1 MNKTFL
7 ILKHEFRQTIK
18 RKVFIIMS
26 LAFPLLAIL
35 GIGGY
40 QVFQGIEAPPAETIS
55 IGYVDEVGIFGGF
68 TEPPGEPPV
77 SLTPFANHEEAVD
90 ALLDDRVSEFF
101 IIPEDYLATG
111 VINRFTLERELETPG
126 QSALIVRDF
135 LLSNLLEG
143 QASDEVIERVKVPAF
158 FFSITLDETGQ
169 VAEDQGGVG
178 ALIVPLLFGILLLLS
193 IFTSSGFLLQGLS
206 EEKENRIM
214 EILLSSVST
223 RQLITGKVLG
233 LGAAGLSQMLF
244 WLLSARLI
252 IAVMPTGISDALGGI
267 EISAGLLALSLVYFI
282 LGYLLFAILMAGVGA
297 ISASARE
304 SQQLSTIF
312 ILPTVLALE
321 AAIFLVEDPGNII
334 AQVLTYVPLTSPIM
348 VIMRLGQGEIALW
361 EILISLTL
369 LVAAIAGSL
378 WLVTKVFRSFLL
390 MYGKTP
396 RFREIARRLRE
407 A

>member
-1 MNKTFL
+1 MNKTFI
-7 ILKHEFRQTIK
+7 ILKHEFLQTIK
-18 RKVFIIMS
+18 RKTFIIMS
-26 LAFPLLAIL
+26 LAFPLLALL

-55 IGYVDEVGIFGGF
+55 FGYVDEVGIFDSF

-77 SLTPFANHEEAVD
+77 RLTPFATPEEAVD
-90 ALLDDRVSEFF
+90 ALLDERVSEFF

-111 VINRFTLERELETPG
+111 VISRFTLERELETPG
-126 QSALIVRDF
+126 QSASIVRSF

-143 QASDEVIERVKVPAF
+143 QASDEVIERVKALAF

-178 ALIVPLLFGILLLLS
+178 AFLVPLLFGILLLMS

-233 LGAAGLSQMLF
+233 LGAAGLAQMLF

-252 IAVMPTGISDALGGI
+252 IEVMPAGISDVLGSL
-267 EISAGLLALSLVYFI
+267 EISAGLLALSLLYFI

-297 ISASARE
+297 IGATARE
-304 SQQLSTIF
+304 SQQMSTIF
-312 ILPTVLALE
+312 ILPTILSLE
-321 AAIFLVEDPGNII
+321 AAIFLAGNPENII
-334 AQVLTYVPLTSPIM
+334 VRVLTYIPLTSPII
-348 VIMRLGQGEIALW
+348 VVMRQGQGDIAFW
-361 EILISLTL
+361 EIIISLFL

-396 RFREIARRLRE
+396 RFREIVRRLRE

>member
-1 MNKTFL
+1 MNKTFV
-7 ILKHEFRQTIK
+7 ILKHEFLQTIK
-18 RKVFIIMS
+18 RKTFIIMS
-26 LAFPLLAIL
+26 LAFPLLALL

-40 QVFQGIEAPPAETIS
+40 QVFQGVEAPPADTIS
-55 IGYVDEVGIFGGF
+55 FGYVDEVGIFDGF

-77 SLTPFANHEEAVD
+77 SLTPFATPEEAVD
-90 ALLDDRVSEFF
+90 ALLDEQVSEFF
-101 IIPEDYLATG
+101 IIPEDYLTTG
-111 VINRFTLERELETPG
+111 LINRFTLERELETPG
-126 QSALIVRDF
+126 QSVSIVRSF

-143 QASDEVIERVKVPAF
+143 QASDAVIERVQALAF

-169 VAEDQGGVG
+169 VAEDQGSVG
-178 ALIVPLLFGILLLLS
+178 ALLVPLLFGILLLLS

-233 LGAAGLSQMLF
+233 LGAAGLAQMFF

-252 IAVMPTGISDALGGI
+252 IEVMPAGISDALGGI
-267 EISAGLLALSLVYFI
+267 EVSAGLLALSLLYFI
-282 LGYLLFAILMAGVGA
+282 LGYLLFAILMAGIGA
-297 ISASARE
+297 IGATARE
-304 SQQLSTIF
+304 SQQLSTVF
-312 ILPTVLALE
+312 ILPTVLSLE
-321 AAIFLVEDPGNII
+321 AAIFLIEDPGNII
-334 AQVLTYVPLTSPIM
+334 AQVLTYIPLTSPIM

-361 EILISLTL
+361 EILISLVL

-396 RFREIARRLRE
+396 RFREIVRRLRE

>member
-1 MNKTFL
+1 MNKTFI
-7 ILKHEFRQTIK
+7 ILKHEFLQTIK
-18 RKVFIIMS
+18 RKTFIIMS
-26 LAFPLLAIL
+26 LAFPLLALL

-55 IGYVDEVGIFGGF
+55 FGYVDEVGIFDSF

-77 SLTPFANHEEAVD
+77 RLTPFATPEEAVD
-90 ALLDDRVSEFF
+90 ALLDERVSEFF

-111 VINRFTLERELETPG
+111 VISRFTLERELETPG
-126 QSALIVRDF
+126 QSASIVRSF

-143 QASDEVIERVKVPAF
+143 QASDEVIERVKALAF

-178 ALIVPLLFGILLLLS
+178 AFLVPLLFGILLLMS

-233 LGAAGLSQMLF
+233 LGAAGLTQMLF

-252 IAVMPTGISDALGGI
+252 LEVMPAGISDVLGGL
-267 EISAGLLALSLVYFI
+267 EISAGLLALSLLYFI

-297 ISASARE
+297 IGATARE
-304 SQQLSTIF
+304 SQQMSTIF
-312 ILPTVLALE
+312 ILPTILSLE
-321 AAIFLVEDPGNII
+321 AAIFLAGNPENII
-334 AQVLTYVPLTSPIM
+334 IRVLTYIPLTSPII
-348 VIMRLGQGEIALW
+348 VVMRQGQGEIAFW
-361 EILISLTL
+361 EILISLFL

-396 RFREIARRLRE
+396 RFREIVRRLRE

>member
-1 MNKTFL
+1 MNKTFI
-7 ILKHEFRQTIK
+7 ILKHEFLQTIK
-18 RKVFIIMS
+18 RKTFIIMS
-26 LAFPLLAIL
+26 LAFPLLALL
-35 GIGGY
+35 GIGSY

-55 IGYVDEVGIFGGF
+55 FGYVDEVGIFGGF
-68 TEPPGEPPV
+68 TEPPGETPV
-77 SLTPFANHEEAVD
+77 NLILFATPEEAVD

-101 IIPEDYLATG
+101 IIPEDYLASG
-111 VINRFTLERELETPG
+111 SISRFTLERELETPG
-126 QSALIVRDF
+126 QSASIVRSF

-143 QASDEVIERVKVPAF
+143 QASDEVIERVKALAF
-158 FFSITLDETGQ
+158 FSSITLDETGQ

-178 ALIVPLLFGILLLLS
+178 AFLVPLLFGILLLMS

-233 LGAAGLSQMLF
+233 LGAAGLAQMLF

-252 IAVMPTGISDALGGI
+252 IEVMPAGISDVLGNL

-297 ISASARE
+297 IGATARE

-312 ILPTVLALE
+312 ILPTVLSLE
-321 AAIFLVEDPGNII
+321 AAIFLAGNPENII
-334 AQVLTYVPLTSPIM
+334 VRVLTYIPLTSPII
-348 VIMRLGQGEIALW
+348 VVMRQGQGEIAFW
-361 EILISLTL
+361 EILISLFL

-396 RFREIARRLRE
+396 RFREIVQRLRE

>member
-1 MNKTFL
+1 MNKTFV
-7 ILKHEFRQTIK
+7 ILKHEFLQTIK
-18 RKVFIIMS
+18 RKTFIIMS
-26 LAFPLLAIL
+26 LAFPLLALL

-40 QVFQGIEAPPAETIS
+40 QVFQGVEAPPADTIS
-55 IGYVDEVGIFGGF
+55 FGYVDEVGIFDGF

-77 SLTPFANHEEAVD
+77 SLTPFATPEEAVD
-90 ALLDDRVSEFF
+90 ALLDEQVSEFF
-101 IIPEDYLATG
+101 IIPEDYLTTG
-111 VINRFTLERELETPG
+111 LINRFTLERELETPG
-126 QSALIVRDF
+126 QSASIVRSF

-143 QASDEVIERVKVPAF
+143 QASDAVIERVQALAF

-169 VAEDQGGVG
+169 VAEDQGSVG
-178 ALIVPLLFGILLLLS
+178 ALLVPLLFGILLLLS

-233 LGAAGLSQMLF
+233 LGAAGLAQMFF

-252 IAVMPTGISDALGGI
+252 IEVMPAGISDALGGI
-267 EISAGLLALSLVYFI
+267 EVSAGLLALSLLYFI
-282 LGYLLFAILMAGVGA
+282 LGYLLFAILMAGIGA
-297 ISASARE
+297 IGATARE
-304 SQQLSTIF
+304 SQQLSTVF
-312 ILPTVLALE
+312 ILPTVLSLE
-321 AAIFLVEDPGNII
+321 AAIFLIEDPGNII
-334 AQVLTYVPLTSPIM
+334 AQVLTYIPLTSPIM

-361 EILISLTL
+361 EILISLVL

-396 RFREIARRLRE
+396 RFREIVRRLRE

>member
-1 MNKTFL
+1 MNKTFV
-7 ILKHEFRQTIK
+7 ILKHEFLQTIK
-18 RKVFIIMS
+18 RKTFIIMS
-26 LAFPLLAIL
+26 LAFPLLALL
-35 GIGGY
+35 GLGSY

-77 SLTPFANHEEAVD
+77 SLSPFATPEEAVD

-101 IIPEDYLATG
+101 IIPEDYLDNG
-111 VINRFTLERELETPG
+111 VINRFTLDWELETPG
-126 QSALIVRDF
+126 KSASIVRAF

-143 QASDEVIERVKVPAF
+143 QVSDEVIERVKAPAF
-158 FFSITLDETGQ
+158 FASITLDETGQ

-178 ALIVPLLFGILLLLS
+178 TFLVPLLFGILLMLS

-214 EILLSSVST
+214 EILISSVST

-233 LGAAGLSQMLF
+233 LGAAGLAQMLF

-252 IAVMPTGISDALGGI
+252 LEVMPAGITDVLGGL
-267 EISAGLLALSLVYFI
+267 EISAGFLALSLLYFI
-282 LGYLLFAILMAGVGA
+282 LGYLLFAILMAGIGA
-297 ISASARE
+297 IGATARE
-304 SQQLSTIF
+304 SQQLSMIL
-312 ILPTVLALE
+312 ILPTVLSLE
-321 AAIFLVEDPGNII
+321 AAILFVRDPGNII
-334 AQVLTYVPLTSPIM
+334 AQVLTYIPLTSPVM
-348 VIMRLGQGEIALW
+348 VIVRLRQGEIAPW
-361 EILISLTL
+361 EVLISLAL

-396 RFREIARRLRE
+396 RFREIVRRLRE

>member
-1 MNKTFL
+1 MNKTFV
-7 ILKHEFRQTIK
+7 ILKHEFLQTIK
-18 RKVFIIMS
+18 RKSFIIMS
-26 LAFPLLAIL
+26 LAFPLLALL
-35 GIGGY
+35 GLGGY
-40 QVFQGIEAPPAETIS
+40 QVYQGIEAPPADTIS
-55 IGYVDEVGIFGGF
+55 FGYVDEVGIFDGF

-77 SLTPFANHEEAVD
+77 SLTPFATPEEAVD
-90 ALLDDRVSEFF
+90 ALLDERVSEFF

-111 VINRFTLERELETPG
+111 VISRFTLERELETPG
-126 QSALIVRDF
+126 QSASIVRSF

-143 QASDEVIERVKVPAF
+143 QASDEVIERVKVLAF
-158 FFSITLDETGQ
+158 FFSITLDEAGQ

-178 ALIVPLLFGILLLLS
+178 AFLVPLLFGILLLLS

-233 LGAAGLSQMLF
+233 LGAAGLAQMLF

-252 IAVMPTGISDALGGI
+252 IEVMPAGISDVLGSL
-267 EISAGLLALSLVYFI
+267 EISASLLALSLVYFI

-297 ISASARE
+297 IGATARE
-304 SQQLSTIF
+304 SQQMSTIF
-312 ILPTVLALE
+312 ILPTVLSLE
-321 AAIFLVEDPGNII
+321 AAIFLAGNPENII
-334 AQVLTYVPLTSPIM
+334 VRVLTYIPLTSPII
-348 VIMRLGQGEIALW
+348 VVMRQGQGEIAFW
-361 EILISLTL
+361 EIIISLFL

-396 RFREIARRLRE
+396 RFREIVRRLRE

>member
-1 MNKTFL
+1 MNKTFV
-7 ILKHEFRQTIK
+7 ILKHEFLQTIK
-18 RKVFIIMS
+18 RKAFIIMS
-26 LAFPLLAIL
+26 LAFPLLALL

-40 QVFQGIEAPPAETIS
+40 QIFQGVEAPPADTIS
-55 IGYVDEVGIFGGF
+55 FGYVDEVGIFDGF

-77 SLTPFANHEEAVD
+77 SLTPFATSEEAVD
-90 ALLDDRVSEFF
+90 ALLDEQVSEFF
-101 IIPEDYLATG
+101 IIPEDYLTTG
-111 VINRFTLERELETPG
+111 LINRFTLERELETPG
-126 QSALIVRDF
+126 QSASIVRSF

-143 QASDEVIERVKVPAF
+143 QASDAVIERVQALAF

-169 VAEDQGGVG
+169 VAEDQGSVG
-178 ALIVPLLFGILLLLS
+178 ALLVPLLFGILLLLS

-233 LGAAGLSQMLF
+233 LGAAGLAQMFF

-252 IAVMPTGISDALGGI
+252 IEVMPAGISDALGGI
-267 EISAGLLALSLVYFI
+267 EVSAGLLALSLLYFI
-282 LGYLLFAILMAGVGA
+282 LGYLLFAILMAGIGA
-297 ISASARE
+297 IGATARE
-304 SQQLSTIF
+304 SQQLSTVF
-312 ILPTVLALE
+312 ILPTVLSLE
-321 AAIFLVEDPGNII
+321 AAIFLIEDPGNII
-334 AQVLTYVPLTSPIM
+334 AQVLTYIPLTSPIM

-361 EILISLTL
+361 EILISLVL

-396 RFREIARRLRE
+396 RFREIVRRLRE

>member
-1 MNKTFL
+1 MNKTFV
-7 ILKHEFRQTIK
+7 ILKHEFLQTIK
-18 RKVFIIMS
+18 RKAFIIMS
-26 LAFPLLAIL
+26 LAFPLLALL

-40 QVFQGIEAPPAETIS
+40 QVFQGVEAPPADTIS
-55 IGYVDEVGIFGGF
+55 FGYVDEVGIFDGF

-77 SLTPFANHEEAVD
+77 SLTPFATPEEAID
-90 ALLDDRVSEFF
+90 ALLDEQVSEFF
-101 IIPEDYLATG
+101 IIPEDYLTTG
-111 VINRFTLERELETPG
+111 LINRFTLERELETPG
-126 QSALIVRDF
+126 QSASIVRSF

-143 QASDEVIERVKVPAF
+143 QASDAVIERVQALAF

-169 VAEDQGGVG
+169 MAEDQGSVG
-178 ALIVPLLFGILLLLS
+178 ALLVPLLFGILLLLS

-233 LGAAGLSQMLF
+233 LGAAGLAQMFF

-252 IAVMPTGISDALGGI
+252 IELMPAGISDALGGI
-267 EISAGLLALSLVYFI
+267 EVSAGLLALSLLYFI
-282 LGYLLFAILMAGVGA
+282 LGYLLFAILMAGIGA
-297 ISASARE
+297 IGATARE
-304 SQQLSTIF
+304 SQQLSTVF
-312 ILPTVLALE
+312 ILPTVLSLE
-321 AAIFLVEDPGNII
+321 AAIFLIEDPGNII
-334 AQVLTYVPLTSPIM
+334 AQVLTYIPLTSPIM

-361 EILISLTL
+361 EILISLVL

-396 RFREIARRLRE
+396 RFREIVRRLRE

>member
-1 MNKTFL
+1 MNKTFI
-7 ILKHEFRQTIK
+7 ILKHEFLQTIK
-18 RKVFIIMS
+18 RKTFIIMS
-26 LAFPLLAIL
+26 LAFPLLALL

-55 IGYVDEVGIFGGF
+55 FGYVDEVGIFDSF

-77 SLTPFANHEEAVD
+77 RLTPFATPEEAVD
-90 ALLDDRVSEFF
+90 ALLDERVSEFF

-111 VINRFTLERELETPG
+111 VISRFTLERELETPG
-126 QSALIVRDF
+126 QSASIVRSF

-143 QASDEVIERVKVPAF
+143 QASDEVIERVKALAF

-178 ALIVPLLFGILLLLS
+178 AFLVPLLFGILLLMS

-233 LGAAGLSQMLF
+233 LGAAGLTQMLF

-252 IAVMPTGISDALGGI
+252 LEVMPAGISDVLGGL
-267 EISAGLLALSLVYFI
+267 EISAGLLALSLLYFI

-297 ISASARE
+297 IGATARE
-304 SQQLSTIF
+304 SQQMSTIF
-312 ILPTVLALE
+312 ILPTILSLE
-321 AAIFLVEDPGNII
+321 AAIFLAGNPENII
-334 AQVLTYVPLTSPIM
+334 IRVLTYIPLTSPII
-348 VIMRLGQGEIALW
+348 VVMRQGQGEIAFW
-361 EILISLTL
+361 EILISLFL
-369 LVAAIAGSL
+369 LVAAIVGSL

-396 RFREIARRLRE
+396 RFREIVRRLRE

>member
-1 MNKTFL
+1 MNKTFV
-7 ILKHEFRQTIK
+7 ILKHEFLQTIK
-18 RKVFIIMS
+18 RKSFIIMS
-26 LAFPLLAIL
+26 LAFPLLALL

-55 IGYVDEVGIFGGF
+55 FGYVDEVGIFDGF
-68 TEPPGEPPV
+68 TEPPSEPSV
-77 SLTPFANHEEAVD
+77 SLTPFATPEEAVD
-90 ALLDDRVSEFF
+90 ALLDERVSEFF

-111 VINRFTLERELETPG
+111 VISRFTLEREMETPG
-126 QSALIVRDF
+126 KSATIVRSF

-143 QASDEVIERVKVPAF
+143 QASDEVIERVKALAF
-158 FFSITLDETGQ
+158 FSSITLDETGQ

-178 ALIVPLLFGILLLLS
+178 ALLVPLLFGILLLLS

-233 LGAAGLSQMLF
+233 LGAAGLAQMLF

-252 IAVMPTGISDALGGI
+252 LEVMPAGISDAVGGI

-282 LGYLLFAILMAGVGA
+282 LGYLLFAILMAGIGA
-297 ISASARE
+297 IGATARE

-312 ILPTVLALE
+312 ILPTVLSLE
-321 AAIFLVEDPGNII
+321 AAIFLAEDPGNVIVR
-334 AQVLTYVPLTSPIM
+334 VLTYIPFTSPII
-348 VIMRLGQGEIALW
+348 VVMRQGQGEIAFW
-361 EILISLTL
+361 EILISLFL
-369 LVAAIAGSL
+369 LVAAIVGSL

-396 RFREIARRLRE
+396 RFREIVRRLRE

>member
-1 MNKTFL
+1 MNKTFV
-7 ILKHEFRQTIK
+7 ILKHEFLQTIK
-18 RKVFIIMS
+18 RKSFIIMS
-26 LAFPLLAIL
+26 LAFPLLALL
-35 GIGGY
+35 GLGGY
-40 QVFQGIEAPPAETIS
+40 QVYQGIEAPPADTIS
-55 IGYVDEVGIFGGF
+55 FGYVDEVGIFDGF

-77 SLTPFANHEEAVD
+77 SLTPFATPEEAVD
-90 ALLDDRVSEFF
+90 ALLDERVSEFF

-111 VINRFTLERELETPG
+111 VISRFTLERELETPG
-126 QSALIVRDF
+126 QSASIVRSF

-143 QASDEVIERVKVPAF
+143 QASDEVIERVKALAF

-169 VAEDQGGVG
+169 VAEDQFGVG
-178 ALIVPLLFGILLLLS
+178 ALLVPLLFGILLLLS

-233 LGAAGLSQMLF
+233 LGAAGRAQMFF

-252 IAVMPTGISDALGGI
+252 IEVMPAGISDALGGI
-267 EISAGLLALSLVYFI
+267 EVSAGLLALSLLYFI
-282 LGYLLFAILMAGVGA
+282 LGYLLFAILMAGIGA
-297 ISASARE
+297 IGATARE

-321 AAIFLVEDPGNII
+321 AAIFLIEDPGNII
-334 AQVLTYVPLTSPIM
+334 AQVLTYIPLTSPIM

-361 EILISLTL
+361 EILISLIL

-396 RFREIARRLRE
+396 RFREIVRRLRE